1 MGNTLINL
9 GDDVPAGMA
18 YVNDELGKGRSACWA
33 GRGPAGFAL
42 LVATARPIEQPRG
55 VVVAISLT
63 PALLRKLQARI
74 AELLEERELP
84 PIDGIKLGEPI
95 GGGH

>member
-1 MGNTLINL
+1 LPLISL
-9 GDDVPAGMA
+9 GDEIPAGMA
-18 YVNDELGKGRSACWA
+18 YLSEELGKGRSACWV

-42 LVATARPIEQPRG
+42 LTATARPRDLPRG

-74 AELLEERELP
+74 TELLDESEPP